1 MPDVQAKPE
10 PPAWADRAL
19 ASEFE
24 PLPRIGVLES
34 VRRYWYLVLA
44 SIVLFVAVAAVA
56 AEQRTPHYTAEARLM
71 VGRLNISTPGAVA
84 GFAQAAQD
92 LAAAYPLVID
102 ATGVVDPLARD
113 FHTKPA
119 RIRNMI
125 SSTQVPSS
133 PIIRVFATGS
143 TAKFVIRLA
152 NDASNKLVG
161 YLTAFNQDNPDAA
174 RLLKQEN
181 AAQLVYQ
188 RDLANLQAVSKHSGP
203 LSPENQKLA
212 AAVDDDKLIT
222 TSLGSD
228 YQLTLQT
235 SAVTALLQPLQFA
248 DTATSDKNSKLQI
261 ALFAALIAGLIVGIG
276 LATLRAN
283 MVARRA
289 LTAPSWQPGGGG
301 GVGGGGGGGGAV
313 GGGGGGGGG
322 GAEGGGGG
330 HGGFRRRSAPEVA
343 GNGAQVPQKPASSP
357 E

>member
-1 MPDVQAKPE
+1 MSDVQAKPTR
-10 PPAWADRAL
+10 PAWASRAL

-34 VRRYWYLVLA
+34 VRRYWYLALA
-44 SIVLFVAVAAVA
+44 VIVLFVAVAAVA
-56 AEQRTPHYTAEARLM
+56 AENRTPHYTAEARLM

-102 ATGVVDPLARD
+102 ATGVVDPLARE
-113 FHTKPA
+113 FHTTPA
-119 RIRNMI
+119 NIRDQV

-143 TAKFVIRLA
+143 TEKFVIRLA
-152 NDASNKLVG
+152 NDASNQLVD
-161 YLTAFNQDNPDAA
+161 YLTTFNQDNPDAA
-174 RLLKQEN
+174 RLLKQEG

-188 RDLANLQAVSKHSGP
+188 RDLANLQTVSKHSGP
-203 LSPENQKLA
+203 LSVQNQKLA

-222 TSLGSD
+222 TGLGND

-235 SAVTALLQPLQFA
+235 SAVTALLAPLQFA
-248 DTATSDKNSKLQI
+248 DTATSDRTSKLQI
-261 ALFAALIAGLIVGIG
+261 ALFAALITGLIVGLA

-289 LTAPSWQPGGGG
+289 LTAPSWQPEP
-301 GVGGGGGGGGAV
+301 GGGGGAD
-313 GGGGGGGGG
+313 
-322 GAEGGGGG
+322 ADLDPSSP
-330 HGGFRRRSAPEVA
+330 HGTPDGFA
-343 GNGAQVPQKPASSP
+343 NGSQAPQKPAPPP